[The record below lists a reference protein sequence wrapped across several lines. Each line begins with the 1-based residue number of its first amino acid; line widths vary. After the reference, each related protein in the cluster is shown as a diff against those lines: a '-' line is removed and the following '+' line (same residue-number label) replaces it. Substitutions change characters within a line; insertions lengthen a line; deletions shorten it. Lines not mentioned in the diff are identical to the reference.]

1 MFKIFPLS
9 SNKLPRTSLDV
20 VSSDMFSKSS
30 DEYMNKVLQIAERD
44 LLLDPVVSKLITT
57 RTSTLRKPKTI
68 HDRIAAWKKQGG
80 IPGINGEE
88 YKPAIDPCDDHE
100 ISWED
105 MLNGELYELDH
116 FIPLDKDGKDEPEN
130 LFLIHFEH
138 HKKKGTRI
146 LDSYKDLLE
155 DTIGFVSIP
164 SMVSS
169 MAAS

>member
-1 MFKIFPLS
+1 
-9 SNKLPRTSLDV
+9 
-20 VSSDMFSKSS
+20 MFSKS
-30 DEYMNKVLQIAERD
+30 DNEFMNKVLQIAERD
-44 LLLDPVVSKLITT
+44 LLLDPVVSKLITA

-68 HDRIAAWKKQGG
+68 YDRIAAWKKQGG
-80 IPGINGEE
+80 NPGLNGEE
-88 YKPAIDPCDDHE
+88 YKAAQSPVNDSNIE
-100 ISWED
+100 WED

-130 LFLIHFEH
+130 IFLIHFEH